1 MTKVTLLKMRTKL
14 KRVMLRHWK
23 TTSTKKSSSKVSF
36 GVDIHLTRLRSL
48 TRLDLLCPLTNAAEL
63 PTHPSLSKPYLD
75 KGLPEMIRIAEETLH
90 KEQEILWKMK
100 EFFIQFRGDATWA
113 PVGEFHTGYDDF
125 INGDTPL
132 NGDGVNS
139 NTSPPGH
146 GGNAPL
152 NGSTEDLKRS
162 IEMVDP
168 TGDGNSKGHTAD
180 TDATAIDRQLANEME
195 GAAAINGKDWAA
207 QQQSHTNGAGN
218 SQLVLNG
225 TVTSGDHPMAEAP
238 GEVSASTVQDQDRA
252 GEGDDD
258 ESQPQ
263 SHRMTTRAQAQRSA
277 SISRSSSPASSIP
290 HIHPIFQFPVSA
302 VPDPYAGLPLNDA
315 SATTTCL
322 LQYVS
327 KQEEIVRAT
336 KELYDG
342 LLRALKMR
350 KDVLKWS
357 KAEGHVG
364 EMSDGEDWYDREEW
378 GLDQDLIKGREE
390 EEDETAIAPG
400 KKTRRGRAVKD

>member
-1 MTKVTLLKMRTKL
+1 
-14 KRVMLRHWK
+14 
-23 TTSTKKSSSKVSF
+23 
-36 GVDIHLTRLRSL
+36 
-48 TRLDLLCPLTNAAEL
+48 
-63 PTHPSLSKPYLD
+63 
-75 KGLPEMIRIAEETLH
+75 MIRIAEETLH

-132 NGDGVNS
+132 NGDGAHS
-139 NTSPPGH
+139 NTSLPGH
-146 GGNAPL
+146 GDNAPL
-152 NGSTEDLKRS
+152 NGASEDLKRS
-162 IEMVDP
+162 IEMADAA
-168 TGDGNSKGHTAD
+168 GDGGNKARTAD
-180 TDATAIDRQLANEME
+180 SDATAIDRQLATEME
-195 GAAAINGKDWAA
+195 GAAAVNGKDWAA
-207 QQQSHTNGAGN
+207 QQEHTNGAED
-218 SQLVLNG
+218 SQRTLNG
-225 TVTSGDHPMAEAP
+225 SVPSRDHTMAEAP
-238 GEVSASTVQDQDRA
+238 VEESSNTTQAPDRTA
-252 GEGDDD
+252 DGDDD

-277 SISRSSSPASSIP
+277 PTSRSSSLASSIP
-290 HIHPIFQFPVSA
+290 HIHPMFQFPVSA
-302 VPDPYAGLPLNDA
+302 VPDPYVGLPLNDA

-350 KDVLKWS
+350 RDVLKWS

-378 GLDQDLIKGREE
+378 GLDQDLVKGKEE
-390 EEDETAIAPG
+390 DDDETAIAPG